1 MRKSLRLPM
10 LTIISN
16 AGLDPHPIVEKVI
29 SNEGDFGYDALNN
42 EFGNLVEK
50 GILDPT
56 KVRWCKI
63 YSSKIAKATKVLS
76 YAVKGQFATDG
87 KLAKATV
94 NKNVFC
100 KIVLLIVKLLW
111 GENNFIGSYLYI
123 CSFYV
128 SFQKKIWYILNVKH

>member
-56 KVRWCKI
+56 KVRWC
-63 YSSKIAKATKVLS
+63 
-76 YAVKGQFATDG
+76 
-87 KLAKATV
+87 
-94 NKNVFC
+94 
-100 KIVLLIVKLLW
+100 
-111 GENNFIGSYLYI
+111 
-123 CSFYV
+123 
-128 SFQKKIWYILNVKH
+128 